1 MTDGINNR
9 WWLDLVTEDK
19 LPADILADFAARGVE
34 LPVRPG
40 DEQILAQ
47 GKVDWLGCNY
57 YHPERVQAPSRDVD
71 EAGCPVFAEP
81 YVWPEAKMNESR
93 GWEIYPKGIYDF
105 GMKLKNDYPGLEFFV
120 SENGMGVER
129 EWELRDPAT
138 GEIADD
144 YRIEFVRE
152 HLAWIAR
159 AIACVVVGISSFV
172 VMMPQAVTATLGN
185 ILVATNATDKL
196 AESIS
201 VNVSDLSVKLA
212 DGYALMGVEASG
224 VLSTSCTGTNGLFGA
239 IIVGLLAVTLFIAAT
254 YGLTCAGIIAPCV
267 VQIPW
272 TTPAVISAFLT
283 TGGDIRAAIWQVLEI
298 VIAMAIY
305 LPFMKVSERVQ
316 AKQAVLAEESAE

>member
-1 MTDGINNR
+1 VNLYHFDMPAYLFRRGGWENREVVEAYANYAEKAFRAFGKEIRCWFTFNEPIVEPDQRYQNGVWYPCLHNFNRAKAVQYNISIAHSLAVAAYRRAKADGCMLDDSRIGLINCFTPPYTRENPSEADLEAVRMTDGINNR
-9 WWLDLVTEDK
+9 WWLDLVTEGK
-19 LPADILADFAARGVE
+19 LPADILADFAARGAE

-129 EWELRDPAT
+129 EWELRYPAT

-159 AIACVVVGISSFV
+159 HRVRGRRNLVVRRH
-172 VMMPQAVTATLGN
+172 
-185 ILVATNATDKL
+185 D
-196 AESIS
+196 
-201 VNVSDLSVKLA
+201 
-212 DGYALMGVEASG
+212 
-224 VLSTSCTGTNGLFGA
+224 
-239 IIVGLLAVTLFIAAT
+239 AA
-254 YGLTCAGIIAPCV
+254 
-267 VQIPW
+267 
-272 TTPAVISAFLT
+272 
-283 TGGDIRAAIWQVLEI
+283 GGHRDPRQH
-298 VIAMAIY
+298 
-305 LPFMKVSERVQ
+305 PRGHQ
-316 AKQAVLAEESAE
+316 RHR